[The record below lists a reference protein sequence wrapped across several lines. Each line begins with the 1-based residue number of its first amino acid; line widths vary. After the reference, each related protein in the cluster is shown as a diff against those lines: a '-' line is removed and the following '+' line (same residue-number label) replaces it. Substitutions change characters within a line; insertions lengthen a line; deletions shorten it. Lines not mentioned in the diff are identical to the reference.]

1 MAIITCRYKGFLA
14 STAMHLVHQDIK
26 EYLTAH
32 SFEMSPSELHGMLSG
47 LVCTGFGEDHVDDWL
62 PVVFCE
68 RHLEVWEYSGI
79 QHEICNLLQQTRT
92 LLEDDGF
99 GFQLVLPDDTESVAT
114 RLEALTTW
122 CSSYLD
128 TLSMFESLS
137 ESLPDDCV
145 EVLEDMQSIIEVN
158 CDDVSDDSSEDYLAL
173 MTIEEHLRVGVQLLF
188 EQLNPLNHND

>member
-1 MAIITCRYKGFLA
+1 
-14 STAMHLVHQDIK
+14 MHLVHQDIK

-47 LVCTGFGEDHVDDWL
+47 LVCTGLGEDHVDDWL

-79 QHEICNLLQQTRT
+79 QYEMCNLLQQTRT

-99 GFQLVLPDDTESVAT
+99 GFQLVLPDDSESVTT

-128 TLSMFESLS
+128 TLSMFEGLA
-137 ESLPDDCV
+137 ESLPEDCI

-188 EQLNPLNHND
+188 EQLNPLFHND